1 MNGLPSLDLFHLR
14 CWLVSLGVLEAGNLG
29 TIAIPSTTFGNP
41 TAAVFFSTKALEILP
56 ANHIRKNAGI
66 AHTAFYRHND
76 GVVFEEFQNP
86 ICGLQIGINTVLH
99 RSNHH
104 QLDEESAAQY
114 MFPSRSTSFD
124 IVGCEFISRMREFRY
139 IILLGIKESC
149 HEAGDP
155 I

>member
-14 CWLVSLGVLEAGNLG
+14 CWLVTWWFWKLG
-29 TIAIPSTTFGNP
+29 TQGPWRYRIPPSDIQP
-41 TAAVFFSTKALEILP
+41 QQSSFSSKAPEILP
-56 ANHIRKNAGI
+56 ANNIRKNVGI
-66 AHTAFYRHND
+66 VLAAIFGHND

-124 IVGCEFISRMREFRY
+124 IVGCEFISLMREF
-139 IILLGIKESC
+139 ICMILLGI
-149 HEAGDP
+149 
-155 I
+155 